1 MGNTIDNTAN
11 YTSNSSIKKYW
22 IEKIAPNYLDMD
34 NSNLYNIGIFGY
46 INEIMSN
53 IVEDGLFSTNMV
65 RREFYPS
72 SAQYTQSLYK
82 MASPHGID
90 LPMATPSKNNVIL
103 LIKQDDIINP
113 RYGSINGNTK
123 TVILDNNMVAMVGE
137 IPFMLDYPIIILA
150 RDKGNGNYNYTV
162 HYDFKYNNSISD
174 LNDKYIFNKV
184 ITHNGNETYL
194 LLNVYM
200 HQVVKNSFS
209 EPIIKNSVLDTY
221 IKDIDFEGDIANF
234 EVFYQENDNSPKI
247 QLIKQ
252 LDGSQPIKES
262 FCNYTFIG
270 DNTLRIIIPYNIYF
284 NPAFNSILTVDIYTT
299 DAENGNYSSYDGDV
313 ICSFDNCDETLYNK
327 EMIVLGVSQGASN
340 GGKGKLD
347 KDEFRQKIIN
357 AYSTN
362 NTVTTANDLQVLF
375 NQIADKYNKL
385 VFNKKRDDC
394 FNRLFGA
401 YMLLRDEKLDI
412 VPTNTCDIHITK
424 DTINNA
430 MINDNQFIIKPGS
443 IFKYDSNKVY
453 LELNNDLNIMSDLDE
468 YEYGEKFD
476 FIYTNP
482 FLISGS
488 LNPNTIGYYLN
499 SCNHKVPLSF
509 SYVNDESHM
518 QFIANNLY
526 INRNSL
532 LGENFYK
539 LYIMISPSTD
549 LDSSTMFSHE
559 EYVIN
564 AKKDGYVEKIVHID
578 GILYMIL
585 RYSDDETERIII
597 NNFISSTNGKFEY
610 KTGWNSQLNIG
621 DYFKEGDILA
631 SSNIT
636 DLGLVRVMGS
646 FDNYIK
652 DLNYYIPFVL
662 ESYIPEKNFY
672 KFSAVIEI
680 DDTVSFDGKTNIISG
695 LYDMSGNKISDPIEI
710 EISNLAMELN
720 VFYHDNYLNIPHG
733 YDSYSY
739 VTNYTLTNR
748 YSQTKVNYF
757 DLITPVKYIRSTM
770 SYIDPNYSS
779 ENNYIIINESPI
791 VKANWIKIKNNADYF
806 YGKLLNNYSFIE
818 NVFYSLEQNFSIDL
832 KFYNTYGI
840 SKFYNVG
847 VANKIEKLNQV
858 NCTFSFGIKLNSVTQ
873 NTESFIENFN
883 TYVRNYIEE
892 INSDTSISNS
902 IYLINMCT
910 EIKNNFDEIEYIEY
924 YGMNSDYYTLNTD
937 RDYLIQKIEAVDSIS
952 LINNGIT
959 KYVPEFI
966 NVFSIQKNGVSRP
979 KIDITIL

>member
-1 MGNTIDNTAN
+1 
-11 YTSNSSIKKYW
+11 
-22 IEKIAPNYLDMD
+22 
-34 NSNLYNIGIFGY
+34 
-46 INEIMSN
+46 
-53 IVEDGLFSTNMV
+53 
-65 RREFYPS
+65 
-72 SAQYTQSLYK
+72 
-82 MASPHGID
+82 
-90 LPMATPSKNNVIL
+90 
-103 LIKQDDIINP
+103 
-113 RYGSINGNTK
+113 
-123 TVILDNNMVAMVGE
+123 
-137 IPFMLDYPIIILA
+137 MLDYPVIILA
-150 RDKGNGNYNYTV
+150 KDKGNGEYNYTV

-174 LNDKYIFNKV
+174 INDKYIFNKV

-200 HQVVKNSFS
+200 HQVVKTSFS
-209 EPIIKNSVLDTY
+209 EPITKNSVLDTY

-252 LDGSQPIKES
+252 LDGSQANKDP

-270 DNTLRIIIPYNIYF
+270 DNTLRIIIPYNVYF
-284 NPAFNSILTVDIYTT
+284 NPVFNSILTVDIYTT
-299 DAENGNYSSYDGDV
+299 SAEDGNYSSYDGDV
-313 ICSFDNCDETLYNK
+313 ICNFDDCDDTLYNK

-340 GGKGKLD
+340 GGKRKPN

-357 AYSTN
+357 VYSTN
-362 NTVTTANDLQVLF
+362 NTIITANDLQVLF

-401 YMLLRDEKLDI
+401 YMLLRDSRLDI

-424 DTINNA
+424 NTIDKA
-430 MINDNQFIIKPGS
+430 MINNNQFIIKPGS
-443 IFKYDSNKVY
+443 IFRYDYNKVY
-453 LELNNDLNIMSDLDE
+453 LELDNELNIMSNLDNF
-468 YEYGEKFD
+468 EYGENFD

-499 SCNHKVPLSF
+499 SCNYKIPLLF

-526 INRNSL
+526 VNRNSL

-549 LDSSTMFSHE
+549 LDPSSMFSQE
-559 EYVIN
+559 ENIIN
-564 AKKDGYVEKIVHID
+564 AKKDGYVEKIIHKD
-578 GILYMIL
+578 GIINMIIK
-585 RYSDDETERIII
+585 YSDNETESIVL
-597 NNFISSTNGKFEY
+597 NNHIESNNGKFEY
-610 KTGWNSQLNIG
+610 KSGFYSQLEVG

-636 DLGLVRVMGS
+636 DLGLVKVIGS
-646 FDNYIK
+646 FNNYIK

-662 ESYIPEKNFY
+662 ESYISDKNYY

-680 DDTVSFDGKTNIISG
+680 DDTVSFEGKTNIISG
-695 LYDMSGNKISDPIEI
+695 LYNMNGDKVTEPIEI
-710 EISNLAMELN
+710 EISDLSMEIN
-720 VFYHDNYLNIPHG
+720 VFYHDSSLNIPHG
-733 YDSYSY
+733 FDSYSY
-739 VTNYTLTNR
+739 VTNDTITNS
-748 YSQTKVNYF
+748 YSQSNANQF
-757 DLITPVKYIRSTM
+757 NLITPVKYIRSTM

-791 VKANWIKIKNNADYF
+791 IKANWIKIKSNADYF
-806 YGKLLNNYSFIE
+806 YEKLLNNYSFIE
-818 NVFYSLEQNFSIDL
+818 NIFFSLEQNFSVDL
-832 KFYNTYGI
+832 KFYNTYGV

-858 NCTFSFGIKLNSVTQ
+858 NCTFSFGIKLKSVTQ

-892 INSDTSISNS
+892 INTDTSISNS

-924 YGMNSDYYTLNTD
+924 YGMNSDYYTLNNE

-966 NVFSIQKNGVSRP
+966 NIFSIQKDGVSRP